1 MDETG
6 GIAEKSGNGAPL
18 VKLVCG
24 LMYPRGDPE
33 LRDWSKTRLAESFG
47 RIERE
52 SESFDFSFTD
62 YYRDISPDLARCFF
76 TFAGLRHPA
85 LVEWKRTAISLEA
98 ESGRSPSGGGRRVN
112 IDPGY
117 IDGARLAL
125 ASTKDNAHRIYID
138 CGIFAEVTLCR
149 RKSGWDYFSYT
160 FPDFKSGVYDE
171 FLELARLDWR
181 REMKERRSPEA
192 RKIREILGNDR

>member
-1 MDETG
+1 MDESG
-6 GIAEKSGNGAPL
+6 EISEKSGNDGPL

-24 LMYPRGDPE
+24 LMYPRCAPE
-33 LRDWSKTRLAESFG
+33 LREWSKTRLTESFG

-76 TFAGLRHPA
+76 TFAGLRRPA
-85 LVEWKRTAISLEA
+85 LVEWKMTAISLET
-98 ESGRSPSGGGRRVN
+98 ESGLRPSGGGLRRVN

-125 ASTKDNAHRIYID
+125 ASTKDNAHRIYMA

-149 RKSGWDYFSYT
+149 RKSGWDCFSYT
-160 FPDFKSGVYDE
+160 FPDFKSGIYDG

-181 REMKERRSPEA
+181 REMKERRSPE
-192 RKIREILGNDR
+192 KRER